1 MQENFQNSAGSRA
14 SLIHRLDPRT
24 KLALLLMSFGM
35 AVLPERPEVAGLAAL
50 LVLLQVA
57 LARAWGELYRIRW
70 LLLALLVF
78 SLTVWSLLAWGPTPL
93 FWRVSRESLAFGA
106 ATFLKFGTMMVA
118 GVALLATT
126 RVEELFLGL
135 VRLRLPYPVA
145 FAFALAL
152 RWVPEVYQT
161 ALRVKEAQE
170 VRGLGLRRGG
180 GPFTRLKRHLPLLV
194 PIFLLTLRRTQTMSW
209 ALEARGFQARRQ
221 RTYLLELRMK
231 ASDWLALGLGAACL
245 GGFIALHLAGWDRIP
260 GLVIR

>member
-1 MQENFQNSAGSRA
+1 MQENFLQAAGSGGT
-14 SLIHRLDPRT
+14 LVHRLDPRT
-24 KLALLLMSFGM
+24 KMALLLASFIM
-35 AVLPERPEVAGLAAL
+35 AILPERPAVAGVVAGL
-50 LVLLQVA
+50 VLIHLA

-70 LLLALLVF
+70 LLTALLVF
-78 SLTVWSLLAWGPTPL
+78 SLTVWSLLAHGPTPL

-118 GVALLATT
+118 GLVLLATT

-170 VRGLGLRRGG
+170 VRGLGVPRG

-209 ALEARGFQARRQ
+209 ALEARGFQAHRQ
-221 RTYLLELRMK
+221 RTYFLEIRM
-231 ASDWLALGLGAACL
+231 APRDWLALALAAAL
-245 GGFIALHLAGWDRIP
+245 LSGFIALHLAGWDRIH

>member
-1 MQENFQNSAGSRA
+1 MQEKFPEAAGA
-14 SLIHRLDPRT
+14 GVTLIHRLDPRT
-24 KLALLLMSFGM
+24 KLALLLTSFII
-35 AVLPERPEVAGLAAL
+35 AILPEQPWAAGLAAG
-50 LVLLQVA
+50 LVLTQAA

-70 LLLALLVF
+70 LLVALFVF
-78 SLTVWSLLAWGPTPL
+78 SLTVWSLLAQGPTPL

-106 ATFLKFGTMMVA
+106 STFLKFGAMMVA
-118 GVALLATT
+118 GLVLLATT

-152 RWVPEVYQT
+152 RWVPQVYET

-170 VRGLGLRRGG
+170 VRGLGRQTG
-180 GPFTRLKRHLPLLV
+180 GPFARLKRQLPLLV

-209 ALEARGFQARRQ
+209 ALEARGFQAHRR
-221 RTYLLELRMK
+221 RTYLLELRL
-231 ASDWLALGLGAACL
+231 APRDWLALGLAAACL
-245 GGFIALHLAGWDRIP
+245 GGFAALHLAGWDRIP

>member
-1 MQENFQNSAGSRA
+1 MQENFLQAAGSGA
-14 SLIHRLDPRT
+14 TLVHRLDPRT
-24 KLALLLMSFGM
+24 KMALLLMSFVM
-35 AVLPERPEVAGLAAL
+35 AILPERPAVAGVVAGL
-50 LVLLQVA
+50 VLGHLA

-70 LLLALLVF
+70 LLAALLVF
-78 SLTVWSLLAWGPTPL
+78 SLTVWSLLAHGPTPL

-118 GVALLATT
+118 GLVLLATT

-170 VRGLGLRRGG
+170 ETTPAPAGAYFSSDLAPHPDHVLGPG
-180 GPFTRLKRHLPLLV
+180 GPGLPGPPAAHLPPGNQDGPPGLAGSGPGRSPPHRLFR
-194 PIFLLTLRRTQTMSW
+194 PAPGRLGPDSRSGDQI
-209 ALEARGFQARRQ
+209 ARG
-221 RTYLLELRMK
+221 
-231 ASDWLALGLGAACL
+231 
-245 GGFIALHLAGWDRIP
+245 
-260 GLVIR
+260 

>member
-1 MQENFQNSAGSRA
+1 MQENFPEAAGSGA
-14 SLIHRLDPRT
+14 SLIRRLDPRT
-24 KLALLLMSFGM
+24 KLALLLASFGM
-35 AVLPERPEVAGLAAL
+35 AILPERPEVAGLAAL

-78 SLTVWSLLAWGPTPL
+78 SLTVWSLLARGPTPL

-106 ATFLKFGTMMVA
+106 ATFLKFGAMMVA
-118 GVALLATT
+118 GLVLLATT

-161 ALRVKEAQE
+161 AIRVKEAQE
-170 VRGLGLRRGG
+170 VRGLGVQAG

-209 ALEARGFQARRQ
+209 ALEARGFQARPE
-221 RTYLLELRMK
+221 RTYLLEIRM
-231 ASDWLALGLGAACL
+231 ASRDWLALTLAALGL
-245 GGFIALHLAGWDRIP
+245 GGFLALHLIGWDRIP